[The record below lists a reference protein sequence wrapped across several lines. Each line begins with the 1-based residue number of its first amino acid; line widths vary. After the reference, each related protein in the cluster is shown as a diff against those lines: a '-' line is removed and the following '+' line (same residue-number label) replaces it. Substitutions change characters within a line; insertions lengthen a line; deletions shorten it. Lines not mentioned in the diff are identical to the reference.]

1 MYAAIIITYI
11 YDHNLIRHSPIRS
24 FQFRYNKCW
33 EVIFLLKR
41 NYFGSILDIEIANL
55 YSQVSLSVLV
65 FTVHVFVLVKYFN
78 RY

>member
-1 MYAAIIITYI
+1 MYAVIITYM

-24 FQFRYNKCW
+24 FQFRNNKRW

-41 NYFGSILDIEIANL
+41 NYFGSILNIEIANL
-55 YSQVSLSVLV
+55 YSHISLSVLV
-65 FTVHVFVLVKYFN
+65 FTVHVLMKYFN